1 MIPDI
6 VMSPLGFPSRMTM
19 GKLLEI
25 LIGKAV
31 CMSGVLDDG
40 LEDDCFDGS
49 GSDTIEK
56 MGNVLERHGFHASG
70 KELFCDGVTG
80 EMIEAHVMSGVVHY
94 VKLHHMVSKKIHARA
109 TGPRHLLT
117 HQPNEGRS
125 NNGGLRFGPMEVDC
139 TLAHSA
145 SEILRERMLTVSDEF
160 TVFICSQCGF
170 IADGNQV
177 VGYFFCRFCRTG
189 THVRTVAMPYTSKL
203 MLQELNASGV
213 KVSLLLE

>member
-1 MIPDI
+1 
-6 VMSPLGFPSRMTM
+6 M

-31 CMSGVLDDG
+31 CMSASLADG
-40 LEDDCFDGS
+40 LEDDFFDTTGAE
-49 GSDTIEK
+49 TIEK
-56 MGNVLERHGFHASG
+56 MGKILTRYGFSSGG
-70 KELFCDGVTG
+70 KEMFCDGITG

-160 TVFICSQCGF
+160 TVFVCSQCGF
-170 IADGNQV
+170 IADGNQA
-177 VGYFFCRFCRTG
+177 VGYFYCRYCKTG
-189 THVRTVAMPYTSKL
+189 IHVRTVVMPYTSKL
-203 MLQELNASGV
+203 MLQELNASGI
-213 KVSLLLE
+213 KASLKIE